1 MDMTYTDR
9 RRQTRSS
16 VYHYLYDAE
25 GFCTR
30 QSLAQSLGLSLPT
43 IYQNLNE
50 LVESGLVRYNGE
62 AQSTGGRRAAGVE
75 IVPDARIAIG
85 VSVSGHH
92 LRFSAA
98 DLRLHE
104 TAYRSVSYT
113 AYGAEMGKMAA
124 DLASELESFIDGEG
138 IDRSRLLGVCV
149 AVPGVLTVDRR
160 KVMFAPTL
168 DMRDTDVTPIY
179 VAIPYPSYVENDA
192 TSSGHAEWFVRG
204 ARGNLAYL
212 SLEGG
217 VGGSALI
224 GGSPYHGSNG
234 RSCEFGHMCI
244 VPGGLPCSCGKRGC
258 LEAYCSPDRVSKDL
272 GVSLDEFF
280 EELPRH
286 NLEYSLAWSDVLQH
300 LAIGVSNIR
309 MMFDCDVVLGG
320 SLSQYMPTYL
330 PLLKRYVS
338 ANDPFSDNADYVS
351 LSVLGG
357 HAVPLG
363 AALHFI
369 SAFLDEV

>member
-1 MDMTYTDR
+1 MDNTYTDR

-16 VYHYLYDAE
+16 VYHHLYDAE

-30 QSLAQSLGLSLPT
+30 QSVAQALGLSRPT
-43 IYQNLNE
+43 IDQNRNE

-62 AQSTGGRRAAGVE
+62 AESTGGRRAAGVE

-85 VSVSGHH
+85 VSVTGHH
-92 LRFSAA
+92 LRFLAA

-104 TAYRSVSYT
+104 IAYRSVSYT
-113 AYGAEMGKMAA
+113 AFGTELTEVAETIAR
-124 DLASELESFIDGEG
+124 ELESFIDGQE
-138 IDRSRLLGVCV
+138 IDRSRLLGVCI
-149 AVPGVLTVDRR
+149 AVPGVLTADHRR
-160 KVMFAPTL
+160 VMFAPTL
-168 DMRDTDVTPIY
+168 HQTDADLSALY
-179 VAIPYPSYVENDA
+179 ERIPYPSYVENDA

-224 GGSPYHGSNG
+224 GSAPYHGSNG
-234 RSCEFGHMCI
+234 RSCEFGHMCL

-272 GVSLDEFF
+272 GVSLGEFF
-280 EELPRH
+280 EELGRH
-286 NLEYSLAWSDVLQH
+286 NPEYGLLWTDVMQH
-300 LAIGVSNIR
+300 LAVGVSNIR
-309 MMFDCDVVLGG
+309 MAFDCDVVLGG
-320 SLSQYMPTYL
+320 ELSQYMPDYL
-330 PLLKRYVS
+330 PLLRKYVS

-357 HAVPLG
+357 HSVPLG